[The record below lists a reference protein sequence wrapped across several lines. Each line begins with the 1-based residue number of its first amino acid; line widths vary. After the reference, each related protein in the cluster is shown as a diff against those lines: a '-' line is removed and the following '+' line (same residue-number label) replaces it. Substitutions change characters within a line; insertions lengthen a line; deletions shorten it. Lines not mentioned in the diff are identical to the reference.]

1 MSTLDV
7 DEGATRRPAGSSAKA
22 ASERR
27 RVSPQARPRATVP
40 FVLVNTGMLWLATIV
55 ATSALWPIY
64 RGTSLIV
71 LVAVALVAGS
81 LIAVLGA
88 AFRWSSLL
96 VMGATIAAFLAVG
109 VPLAVPAK
117 AQYFVLPT
125 LGGLQD
131 LITGVALGWK
141 QLLTISLPVGNYQA
155 LLVPA
160 LVLVLGTVVVGL
172 SIALRARRSETAVL
186 APIVLFIVAT
196 AFGPNFPSRPLDA
209 PIALLVVL
217 LFWLVWF
224 RWYRRRG
231 AIRLLAAHSAAT
243 DAPLAARTPEPGF
256 AGLRTALSAGLIL
269 AIASVGA
276 VAAASALPPAA
287 HRTVLRTA
295 IQQPFDPRD
304 YVSPL
309 SGFRRY
315 LQSPSASAVLFSLT
329 GLPKGDRIR
338 IATLDSYDGI
348 VYSVGSGALTSES
361 GSFARVP
368 ARFDQ
373 SAVSGDTVSIGVTVE
388 GYTGVWLPT
397 TGKFEAV
404 AFSGSRAG
412 SLRDAFYY
420 NDVSGTAA
428 VIGGLQSGDSYTLDA
443 IVPRQPAA
451 TELSSLQPGSATVP
465 QPKNVPDAL
474 TAKLGEYVGNVQGA
488 GPRLAAMLAGLAK
501 DGYISHGISKA
512 EPPSR
517 SGHAADRITELMTAP
532 RMIGDAEQYAVAAS
546 LMAQDIGFPA
556 RVVFGFVPS
565 GGQVTGAD
573 VSAWIEVDTAQYG
586 WVTIDPTPPFRQI
599 PDALPKDTSQVA
611 RPQTV
616 VAPPASESDNAN
628 RQSTPDTQQD
638 LPPSLDPVL
647 QFVLGVLRVAAWILV
662 VIAVL
667 LAPFIVIIAAKV
679 RRRRLRRRAPN
690 LIDSIS
696 GGWQEFE
703 DSVVDHGLSP
713 AASSTRS
720 EVANIAGG
728 VQSQV
733 LAAVADR
740 AVFSPGEPDVADVES
755 VWRAVDELEAS
766 LDAGLSRWQ
775 RIKARVSLRS
785 LGGYSVKTLFKDRR
799 TAP

>member
-1 MSTLDV
+1 MSTVDA
-7 DEGATRRPAGSSAKA
+7 DEGATRKQAGSPVRPAAEK
-22 ASERR
+22 R
-27 RVSPQARPRATVP
+27 RVTPTTRTRPTAQ

-81 LIAVLGA
+81 LIAILGA
-88 AFRWSSLL
+88 AFRWSSLV
-96 VMGATIAAFLAVG
+96 VMIATILAFLAVG
-109 VPLAVPAK
+109 VAVAVPTR
-117 AQYFVLPT
+117 AQYGVLPT

-131 LITGVALGWK
+131 LVTGVALGWK
-141 QLLTISLPVGNYQA
+141 QLLTISLPVGDYQA

-160 LVLVLGTVVVGL
+160 LVLVLATVVVGL
-172 SIALRARRSETAVL
+172 STALRARRGEPAVI
-186 APIVLFIVAT
+186 APVVLFILAT

-217 LFWLVWF
+217 LLWLVWF
-224 RWYRRRG
+224 RWYRRRA
-231 AIRLLAAHSAAT
+231 AIRLLAAQSVAT
-243 DAPLAARTPEPGF
+243 DAPAARSGELGF

-269 AIASVGA
+269 AIASAGA
-276 VAAASALPPAA
+276 VTVANALPPEAD
-287 HRTVLRTA
+287 RTVLRTA
-295 IQQPFDPRD
+295 FQQPFDPRD

-309 SGFRRY
+309 AGFRKY
-315 LQSPSASAVLFSLT
+315 LQPPDGSAVLFDVT
-329 GLPKGDRIR
+329 GLPDGARIR
-338 IATLDSYDGI
+338 IATLDSYDGV
-348 VYSVGSGALTSES
+348 VYSVGSGAQTSES
-361 GSFARVP
+361 GSFTRVP
-368 ARFDQ
+368 SRFDQ
-373 SAVSGDTVSIGVTVE
+373 SAVSGDPVSIAVTIK
-388 GYTGVWLPT
+388 GYSGVWLPT
-397 TGKFEAV
+397 TGKLESV
-404 AFSGSRAG
+404 AFSGTRTG

-428 VIGGLQSGDSYTLDA
+428 VIGGVGSGDSYTLDA
-443 IVPRQPAA
+443 VIPRQPAVGDIP
-451 TELSSLQPGSATVP
+451 SLEPGSATVP
-465 QPKNVPDAL
+465 HPKSVPEAL
-474 TAKLGEYVGNVQGA
+474 TAKLEEYVGTVQGA

-501 DGYISHGISKA
+501 DGYISHGISKD

-517 SGHAADRITELMTAP
+517 SGHAADRLTELMTAP
-532 RMIGDAEQYAVAAS
+532 RMIGDAEQYAVVAS

-565 GGQVTGAD
+565 AGQVTGAD

-586 WVTIDPTPPFRQI
+586 WVAIDPTPALRPI
-599 PDALPKDTSQVA
+599 PDELPKDTSQVA

-616 VAPPASESDNAN
+616 VPPPVSETDNSN

-638 LPPSLDPVL
+638 LPPDLDPVL
-647 QFVLGVLRVAAWILV
+647 QLVLGILRVAAWILV
-662 VIAVL
+662 VVAVL

-679 RRRRLRRRAPN
+679 RRRRLRMSAPN
-690 LIDSIS
+690 LIDRIS

-720 EVANIAGG
+720 EVATIAGG

-740 AVFSPGEPDVADVES
+740 AVFSPGEPDAADVES

-775 RIKARVSLRS
+775 RIMARVSLRS
-785 LGGYSVKTLFKDRR
+785 LGGYSVRTLFRDRR
-799 TAP
+799 TGQ